1 MTEPVVLAVCL
12 AADPC
17 KAVTLHDSL
26 ETFSFRSTD
35 NVHIGSVRENICN
48 CEHVAQF
55 KLLSEV
61 CLELDKLALRRG
73 SCLFEMPHKRSAGM
87 LLADFV
93 IGKLYSGI
101 TIFLNCTDL
110 RDYAWTSLND
120 GAWNILSIGT
130 ENGSHSDFLNNLYPA
145 IHFCGLQIYN

>member
-1 MTEPVVLAVCL
+1 MLAMCL
-12 AADPC
+12 AAHSAE
-17 KAVTLHDSL
+17 AVALDNSL
-26 ETFSFRSTD
+26 KSFTFRCSH
-35 NVHIGSVRENICN
+35 NVHIRCVSEYIGNRKCVTEL
-48 CEHVAQF
+48 
-55 KLLSEV
+55 KLLSEIR
-61 CLELDKLALRRG
+61 LELDEFALRCG
-73 SCLFEMPHKRSAGM
+73 SCLFKMPLQRLAGM

-130 ENGSHSDFLNNLYPA
+130 ENGSHSDFLSN
-145 IHFCGLQIYN
+145 